1 MEINRG
7 TIVVI
12 NGEGGNRFGLVLYPA
27 RPDNNPNRLRLFVVH
42 TTNGNLHFE
51 EKEMLP
57 VIQLKVAP
65 EPGLSAG
72 PIYVPDDLEE
82 VSLEDV
88 LRQAMPDI
96 VLSLFT
102 AVNDL
107 RNSFNKTGKVIRV
120 SKDSLRNWKWMK
132 LPQLPVQNTHHLST
146 MDLGSNE
153 QRLVADIL
161 RDWKQERFVGLYK
174 KKNFCAAI
182 AEDMKISEKKA
193 EEIIKSL
200 LRNGIIREEDGYLIP
215 LTPLLECATPH
226 EVIAPRESWWSYT
239 YTYHDVNIVLT

>member
-1 MEINRG
+1 MQINRG

-12 NGEGGNRFGLVLYPA
+12 NGERGNHFGLVLYPA
-27 RPDNNPNRLRLFVVH
+27 RPDNNPNRLQLFVVR
-42 TTNGNLHFE
+42 TTSGNLHFE

-72 PIYVPDDLEE
+72 PIYIPDDLEK

-96 VLSLFT
+96 VLYLLT

-107 RNSFNKTGKVIRV
+107 RNSFNKTKVIRV
-120 SKDSLRNWKWMK
+120 SKDSLKNWKWMK

-146 MDLGSNE
+146 IDLGSNE
-153 QRLVADIL
+153 QRLVAYIL
-161 RDWKQERFVGLYK
+161 KGWEQERFVGLHK
-174 KKNFCAAI
+174 KKNFCTAI
-182 AEDMKISEKKA
+182 AEDMKISEEKA
-193 EEIIKSL
+193 EEIIESL
-200 LRNGIIREEDGYLIP
+200 IRSGIIREEDGWLIP

-226 EVIAPRESWWSYT
+226 EVIAPGESWWSYT
-239 YTYHDVNIVLT
+239 YTYYDVNIVLT